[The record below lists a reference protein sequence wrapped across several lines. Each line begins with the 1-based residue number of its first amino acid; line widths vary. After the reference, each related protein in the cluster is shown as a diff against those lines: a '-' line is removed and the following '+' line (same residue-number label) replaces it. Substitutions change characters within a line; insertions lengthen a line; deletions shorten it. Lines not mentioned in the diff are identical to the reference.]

1 MAGAGAWDEASD
13 LGSQDSGVLS
23 QQSDFDPTRSKGSN
37 LEEATLEF
45 LNETKAARRLEVA
58 AGQSQL
64 TTMEFIDYLG
74 INIALEPELVWV
86 AREMCAAPMPPNAEM
101 LVSKSNIVYFHDLE
115 NDYYTIEHPL
125 TQRYL
130 KALER
135 ARLDQLALRT
145 KPSVNALVF
154 AQPEILFNAQYRNLQ
169 VPCQDCGVMQ
179 ATLKC
184 NQCVMSFCNACY
196 SNLHDHCEGPRKN
209 HTTVATGAGSY
220 CSAIP
225 TKKPQVYCANC
236 EDFFSYEAFEQLH
249 KKGQRRNHRVMMI
262 SVSDAEMVEPH
273 VKCEEC
279 EDNQASFRCDQ
290 CMDYFCIACFWRAHM
305 NGERRK
311 HTVTKVTLNPLCNQ
325 CNATRATVFNEQ
337 SQELYCTDCF
347 TLMHFKGNRMLHL
360 FMDASNILLLLE
372 RLDPGFQEH
381 MRRAR
386 PRVLWAITSLQGWVR
401 GLESRKTY
409 RRHKQ
414 LVTKIQQR
422 WRGAMTRRKLLGMLD
437 QYKWRRKEINNFFLP
452 KTRQERLVAKQR
464 FASQHGRKDV
474 AHKATHDTLRELR
487 DTITKSAQHFPLED
501 KDRTRDMMEKSA
513 AEMTQPGSNAQ
524 DKYVLPI
531 YSSGGGGRASTNAAA
546 NLEDRMPKKKAE
558 ETGVGQR
565 MATDAAQRSMELTR
579 KDVRGAGDVSLR
591 QMLRIDDRVE
601 ADPQKY
607 QTDQPVAATIDDKWG
622 TEARLRDQR
631 YRG

>member
-1 MAGAGAWDEASD
+1 M
-13 LGSQDSGVLS
+13 GSQNGSELSGAMS
-23 QQSDFDPTRSKGSN
+23 AQSDFDPTRARGNN

-45 LNETKAARRLEVA
+45 LNETKSARRLQVV

-64 TTMEFIDYLG
+64 TTMDYIDYLS
-74 INIALEPELVWV
+74 IDVTLEPELVWV
-86 AREMCAAPMPPNAEM
+86 AREMCAAPMPPNATFN
-101 LVSKSNIVYFHDLE
+101 VSKSRIVYFHDLE

-130 KALER
+130 KVLER
-135 ARLDQLALRT
+135 ARLDALALRT

-154 AQPEILFNAQYRNLQ
+154 HQPEVLFNAQYRNLQ

-179 ATLKC
+179 ATVKC
-184 NQCVMSFCNACY
+184 DQCVMSFCQACY
-196 SNLHDHCEGPRKN
+196 SNLHDYCEGFRKN
-209 HTTVATGAGSY
+209 HTKTQTGCGSY
-220 CSAIP
+220 CSAMP
-225 TKKPQVYCANC
+225 NKKPQVYCANC
-236 EDFFSYEAFEQLH
+236 EDFFSYDAYEQLH
-249 KKGQRRNHRVMMI
+249 KKGQRRNHKVMMV

-273 VKCEEC
+273 IKCEEC
-279 EDNQASFRCDQ
+279 EDNQAAFRCDQ
-290 CMDYFCIACFWRAHM
+290 CMDYYCIQCFWRAHM

-360 FMDASNILLLLE
+360 FMDAMNILLLLE

-386 PRVLWAITSLQGWVR
+386 PRVLWAITSLQGWAR
-401 GLESRKTY
+401 GLESRKQF
-409 RRHKQ
+409 RRHRM

-474 AHKATHDTLRELR
+474 AHKATHDSLKELR
-487 DTITKSAQHFPLED
+487 DTITTSAPSHPLED
-501 KDRTRDMMEKSA
+501 AARTKQLMDKAEQDLADKAKA
-513 AEMTQPGSNAQ
+513 AANPS

-531 YSSGGGGRASTNAAA
+531 YSTGGAAGGGGRTQIKAAPAPTEEASLKN
-546 NLEDRMPKKKAE
+546 RMDVE
-558 ETGVGQR
+558 SQ
-565 MATDAAQRSMELTR
+565 QRSMELTR
-579 KDVRGAGDVSLR
+579 KDVRGAADVSLR
-591 QMLRIDDRVE
+591 QMLRIDDRVDV
-601 ADPQKY
+601 DPQAYTSSGPEKEP
-607 QTDQPVAATIDDKWG
+607 DVGGDKWG
-622 TEARLRDQR
+622 VEPKQRDQK
-631 YRG
+631 YRGRET